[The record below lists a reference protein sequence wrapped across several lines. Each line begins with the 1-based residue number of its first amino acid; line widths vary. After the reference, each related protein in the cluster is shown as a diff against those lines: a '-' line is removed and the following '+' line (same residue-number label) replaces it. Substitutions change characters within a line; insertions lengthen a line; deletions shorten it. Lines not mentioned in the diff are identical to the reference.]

1 MINPKEINE
10 FNTELSLKQTQQTH
24 ITQEIVKVN
33 IKQLPIECKPEQKI
47 LGPSISDCASQSG
60 QNDNAIISLASTIG
74 SSGNLDA
81 SVEPI
86 STASFWRRDDIA
98 DCPWK
103 TNSTSW

>member
-24 ITQEIVKVN
+24 NTGNCKVN

-47 LGPSISDCASQSG
+47 LGPSISDCALQSG
-60 QNDNAIISLASTIG
+60 QDDNAIISLASTIG

-86 STASFWRRDDIA
+86 STASFWRHDDIA